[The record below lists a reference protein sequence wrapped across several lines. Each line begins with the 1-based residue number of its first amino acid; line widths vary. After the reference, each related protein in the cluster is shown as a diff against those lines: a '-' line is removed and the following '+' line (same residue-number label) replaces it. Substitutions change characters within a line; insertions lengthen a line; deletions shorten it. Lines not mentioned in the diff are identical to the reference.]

1 MNQSAD
7 ANFRRATTADI
18 PAMHR
23 VRMSV
28 RENILSNPN
37 SIGHHDY
44 QQMLEQRGQGW
55 VCEIDGAIVGFAVVD
70 VSEQNVW
77 ALFVQPE
84 YEGRGIGRTLHDAM
98 LEWYFGTGAKFIWLS
113 TDPGTRAEQFYQRA
127 GWSFTG
133 MLPDGEARYE
143 RTKN

>member
-98 LEWYFGTGAKFIWLS
+98 LHWYFGTGATFIWLS
-113 TDPGTRAEQFYQRA
+113 TDPDTRAEQFYQRA
-127 GWSFTG
+127 GWGFAG

>member
-98 LEWYFGTGAKFIWLS
+98 LEWYFGTGATFIWLS

>member
-98 LEWYFGTGAKFIWLS
+98 LEWYFGTGATFIWLS

-133 MLPDGEARYE
+133 MLPDSEARYE